1 MATFKMLFDSYEKDD
16 KKKEV
21 KKESVRDLYVKWL
34 FGTFLQEEEEIVNR
48 YEAESLGMTVNQL
61 KQMHAKN
68 N

>member
-1 MATFKMLFDSYEKDD
+1 
-16 KKKEV
+16 
-21 KKESVRDLYVKWL
+21 
-34 FGTFLQEEEEIVNR
+34 TFLQEEEEIVNR